1 MCEKMQ
7 AWFMAAIEV
16 QQYGERLL
24 QVYGDAI
31 RRLRSKAIK
40 RSYRSSKLP
49 LHKYISLAT
58 VVTRGAH

>member
-1 MCEKMQ
+1 
-7 AWFMAAIEV
+7 MAAIEV

-31 RRLRSKAIK
+31 RRLRSKAIN

-58 VVTRGAH
+58 VVTHGAH